1 MPMTA
6 RRIRSIA
13 ILVALIATSTALPVA
28 AVASDKIAGPFPT
41 GDLPDPIFSD
51 RFEVPDV
58 SIYDIQTPV
67 DLMVDDA
74 SPFVDR
80 IIQVDGVVTAAPGE
94 IGGPATAVIQEVAGG
109 PYSGVR
115 VVGNF
120 SSVNAQ
126 RGDIIRVIGEVNEP
140 FGLTQV
146 SFNDNV
152 ELLGTTSDPLPVA
165 LSTSQFVPSDVL
177 VSEQWEGVLI
187 EFNDVTV
194 TDENPDGPDKDFGE
208 WLFTDGSAEA
218 RGDSFSTTLTID
230 PALGESF
237 DVIRGIGWFSFSNHK
252 VQPRNDAD
260 LNQELFKNQ
269 SNP

>member
-1 MPMTA
+1 MFA
-6 RRIRSIA
+6 
-13 ILVALIATSTALPVA
+13 LVAITVALSGATIVTAQA
-28 AVASDKIAGPFPT
+28 ADSFPS

-51 RFEVPDV
+51 RFEVRDV
-58 SIYDIQTPV
+58 SIYEIQTPTDV
-67 DLMVDDA
+67 MVDDV
-74 SPFVDR
+74 SPLVDR
-80 IIQVDGVVTAAPGE
+80 VVQVDGVVTAAPGE
-94 IGGPATAVIQEVAGG
+94 IGGPATAVIQELSGG

-115 VVGNF
+115 VVGDF

-126 RGDIIRVIGEVNEP
+126 RGDVIRVIGLVQDP

-146 SFNDNV
+146 SFGSNV
-152 ELLGTTSDPLPVA
+152 EFVEASSVPAPVV
-165 LSTSQFVPSDVL
+165 LSTSQFVPGDVV

-187 EFNDVTV
+187 EFNNVTV
-194 TDENPDGPDKDFGE
+194 TDENPDGPGNDFGE

-237 DVIRGIGWFSFSNHK
+237 AVIRGIGWFSFSNHK

-260 LNQELFKNQ
+260 FN
-269 SNP
+269 

>member
-1 MPMTA
+1 MTA
-6 RRIRSIA
+6 RRVRANAAMIVLMA
-13 ILVALIATSTALPVA
+13 ITVALSGAAIATDQA
-28 AVASDKIAGPFPT
+28 ADSFPS
-41 GDLPDPIFSD
+41 GDATDPIFSD

-58 SIYDIQTPV
+58 SIYEIQTPLDISV
-67 DLMVDDA
+67 SDA

-80 IIQVDGVVTAAPGE
+80 VVQVDGVVTAAPGE
-94 IGGPATAVIQEVAGG
+94 IGGPATAVIQELSGG

-115 VVGNF
+115 VVGDF

-126 RGDIIRVIGEVNEP
+126 RGDVIRVIGLVQDP
-140 FGLTQV
+140 FGMTQV
-146 SFNDNV
+146 SFNSNV
-152 ELLGTTSDPLPVA
+152 ELIGTTTVPSPVV
-165 LSTSQFVPSDVL
+165 LSTSQFVPGDVV

-187 EFNDVTV
+187 EFNNVTV
-194 TDENPDGPDKDFGE
+194 TDENPDGPNNDFGE

-260 LNQELFKNQ
+260 FE
-269 SNP
+269 